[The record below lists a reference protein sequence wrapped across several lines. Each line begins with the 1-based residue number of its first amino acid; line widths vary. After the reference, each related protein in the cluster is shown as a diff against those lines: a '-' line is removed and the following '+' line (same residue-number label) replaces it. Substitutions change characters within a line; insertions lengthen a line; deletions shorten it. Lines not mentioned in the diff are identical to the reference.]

1 MSLTIERAAIPT
13 FTRSLKALSGI
24 LSKGAAYAA
33 TKGIDPSVLVNARL
47 SDDMHPLKRQVQ
59 MVTDSVRRVLCQLGE
74 QAVPAVADTEES
86 FSELQAR
93 VQSTLDFIE
102 AFDKSSLVGAEDRVI
117 TLPIGD
123 AGLDLDGTVFLMSFG
138 IPNFYF
144 HMATAYNILRHNG
157 IEVGKM
163 DFLGAP

>member
-24 LSKGAAYAA
+24 LSKGATYAEA
-33 TKGIDPSVLVNARL
+33 KGIDPEVLVNARL
-47 SDDMHPLKRQVQ
+47 SADMHPLKRQVQ
-59 MVTDSVRRVLCQLGE
+59 MATDSVRRVLCQLGGQE
-74 QAVPAVADTEES
+74 VPSVADTEEN
-86 FSELQAR
+86 FTQLQAR

-102 AFDKSSLVGAEDRVI
+102 AFDKSSLAGAEDRII

-144 HMATAYNILRHNG
+144 HMAAAYNIFRHNG
-157 IEVGKM
+157 VDVGKM